1 MNTLN
6 NTAVMAAATLVKKA
20 ARRLSNITVQ
30 QAPLVVAALLL
41 ISTSQGLRADVL
53 ADIQP
58 LQTRWAEINYQLEED
73 KREKAYISLL
83 AEADKV
89 VAANAASAEAYIWR
103 GIIKSSFA
111 GAKGGLGALSVAE
124 ESKADLERALQLDAN
139 ALQGSA
145 YTSLGVLYAKVPGW
159 PIGFGSDKKAAE
171 LLTKALTINPQGIDP
186 NYFYAEL
193 LADKRDYSKAM
204 RYLELA
210 KQAPKRPGRE
220 SADAGRQQEIAMLEH
235 KVAKKIK
242 D

>member
-30 QAPLVVAALLL
+30 QATLVVAALLL

-89 VAANAASAEAYIWR
+89 VAANASSAEAYIWR

-124 ESKADLERALQLDAN
+124 ESKADLERGAAIRRECAARFGLHQPWCVVC
-139 ALQGSA
+139 QGARLA
-145 YTSLGVLYAKVPGW
+145 YWLW
-159 PIGFGSDKKAAE
+159 
-171 LLTKALTINPQGIDP
+171 Q
-186 NYFYAEL
+186 
-193 LADKRDYSKAM
+193 
-204 RYLELA
+204 
-210 KQAPKRPGRE
+210 
-220 SADAGRQQEIAMLEH
+220 
-235 KVAKKIK
+235 
-242 D
+242 